1 MEKITQT
8 ISTLEVEARVIE
20 LRGTKVIL
28 DRDVAELY
36 QTETREINKAVKN
49 NPEKFPNGYY
59 FTLQHTEKQ
68 YVVENFHRME
78 NLKKSTVEPKAFT
91 EKGLYMLATI
101 LKSPRATQTTIAIID
116 SFVKLREL
124 IRNVD
129 AIQNEPDLIKQKG
142 IVKRTGQLLS
152 DLLIDDADTS
162 EMESTIELN
171 LMAVKLKHTVKRI
184 KNNNKTEDKSEI

>member
-1 MEKITQT
+1 M
-8 ISTLEVEARVIE
+8 
-20 LRGTKVIL
+20 
-28 DRDVAELY
+28 
-36 QTETREINKAVKN
+36 
-49 NPEKFPNGYY
+49 
-59 FTLQHTEKQ
+59 
-68 YVVENFHRME
+68 VENFHRME

-101 LKSPRATQTTIAIID
+101 LKSPRATQKTIAIID

-129 AIQNEPDLIKQKG
+129 AIQNEPDLI
-142 IVKRTGQLLS
+142 VKRTGQLLS
-152 DLLIDDADTS
+152 DLLIDDADTT